1 MDIQLVSFILAILT
15 TLYVALVIYM
25 RMGWGRLPAWK
36 KPHGFN
42 PRTPVSILVAARNE
56 AHNIGTLIEA
66 LLAQEYPRELLEII
80 IIDDHSTD
88 GTSAVVRGYAAQGVQ
103 LLVLNES
110 EPLNSYKKKAI
121 SEGIARATGELVV
134 TTDADCR
141 MGRQWLATIVAFYEQ
156 RELYMVSSP
165 VVYSDEKNAF
175 EEAQTL
181 EFLYLIGLG
190 AAGIG
195 NRHPATCN
203 GANLAY
209 RRDIFY
215 EMGGFAGIDDLAS
228 GDDELLLHKVAAHYA
243 DRVGFCKSTE
253 AVVYTDAKPTL
264 RELLSQ
270 RRRWASKSIKYKDKA
285 IVVLGVSI
293 WLFNAVLL
301 ATGVLSLFYPGY
313 AFVLA
318 TALTS
323 KFLVELFFLYPLV
336 RFARRPALL
345 AYLPV
350 LTLVHVVYMV
360 YIGLAGNWGKYE
372 WKDRR
377 VR

>member
-1 MDIQLVSFILAILT
+1 MGIQIVSFLLAILT
-15 TLYVALVIYM
+15 VLYVALVAYM
-25 RMGWGRLPAWK
+25 RMGWDRLPVWK
-36 KPHGFN
+36 KPDGFT
-42 PRTPVSILVAARNE
+42 PRTRVSILVAARNE
-56 AHNIGTLIEA
+56 ASNIDTLLES
-66 LLAQEYPRELLEII
+66 LLAQEYPRELLEIVV
-80 IIDDHSTD
+80 IDDHSTD
-88 GTSAVVRGYAAQGVQ
+88 GTLAVVQRYASLGVQ

-121 SEGIARATGELVV
+121 AEGIACATGELVV

-141 MGRQWLATIVAFYEQ
+141 MGPRWLATIVAYYEQ
-156 RELYMVSSP
+156 HELYMVSSP
-165 VVYSDEKNAF
+165 VVYSGEINAF

-209 RRDIFY
+209 RRDVFY
-215 EMGGFAGIDDLAS
+215 EMGGFSGIDDLAS
-228 GDDELLLHKVAAHYA
+228 GDDELLLHKVAAQYA
-243 DRVGFCKSTE
+243 DRIGFCKAAE

-264 RELLSQ
+264 RDLLSQ
-270 RRRWASKSIKYKDKA
+270 RRRWASKSTKYKDKA
-285 IVVLGVSI
+285 IVMLGVSI
-293 WLFNAVLL
+293 WLFNAMLL
-301 ATGVLSLFYPGY
+301 VTGVLALFHPAYTTI
-313 AFVLA
+313 VLS
-318 TALTS
+318 ALAG
-323 KFLVELFFLYPLV
+323 KFLIELIFLYPLV
-336 RFARRPALL
+336 RFADRPSLL

-360 YIGLAGNWGKYE
+360 YIGLAGNWGKYD
-372 WKDRR
+372 WKGRK